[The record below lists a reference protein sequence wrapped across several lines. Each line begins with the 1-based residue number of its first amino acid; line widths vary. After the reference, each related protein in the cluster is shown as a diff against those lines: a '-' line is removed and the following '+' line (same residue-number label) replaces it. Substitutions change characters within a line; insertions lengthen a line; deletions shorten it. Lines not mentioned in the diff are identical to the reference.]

1 VIARGEL
8 GHHPAEGPVQID
20 LTDEFVR
27 EQPAM
32 LVEHGDRA
40 FIAGG
45 FDGKYAQFLPFAPGL
60 FRIPAPISFGS

>member
-1 VIARGEL
+1 
-8 GHHPAEGPVQID
+8 
-20 LTDEFVR
+20 VR